1 MGKLLGGV
9 GLLILALFMLLG
21 FFRAQPSAG
30 TAATMV
36 TFLLAVVLPAAGGVA
51 LLYAHRQQGH
61 SIAQRKERLRQQTLE
76 AEMLKLA
83 ARKGGK
89 LTVVEVIGEMAVDTE
104 TAKRGLEA
112 LAAEGHA
119 DVQLTEAGVIVYAFY
134 DVQHLPEK
142 RDAKGVLDV

>member
-30 TAATMV
+30 TAATIV

-61 SIAQRKERLRQQTLE
+61 SVAQRKERLRQQTLE

-89 LTVVEVIGEMAVDTE
+89 LTVVEVIGEMAVIP
-104 TAKRGLEA
+104 RPRS
-112 LAAEGHA
+112 AAWRRWRRRA
-119 DVQLTEAGVIVYAFY
+119 TLMCSSPRPV
-134 DVQHLPEK
+134 
-142 RDAKGVLDV
+142 